1 MGYKKSEFN
10 YIQQQNDYFLVYNTL
25 YNSLIRLSQ
34 EEYSAYCRL
43 DFSDS
48 ATANEFISNGL
59 WVDSEIDEKARY
71 LACAEAYTIYV
82 PRPLSV
88 TITTTLKCN
97 ARCSYCYEKGV
108 IQADI
113 KEGSEKK
120 ILEFIKRHNT
130 TNEVHLIWFGGEPLL
145 NSDFMD
151 SLSRLLKDQKIVY
164 SSYIITN
171 GSLLDARIIEDK
183 FELWNIKDMQVTLD
197 GTMEV
202 YNKIKNYKN
211 PEEGNFYSILNN
223 IRLAAGAGV
232 FVNIRL
238 NIGKKNKDSILELLK
253 ELDSIFFRYENV
265 VFYPAFITG
274 EKDPLTEDEK
284 VAFVKEMLLT
294 LRNIKKLSASTK
306 FYSLPRMHACM
317 NGDPR
322 SFSIDVNGNVYSCE
336 HYVGQDKYRIGDLD
350 TDLFANDL
358 RGKDVTFRDECKSC
372 VFLPKCFGGCEANRA
387 EGDSPCM
394 IEKYLIKAYLQ
405 IL

>member
-211 PEEGNFYSILNN
+211 LEEGNFYSILNN

-274 EKDPLTEDEK
+274 EKDPLTEEEK

-317 NGDPR
+317 NGDPL

-336 HYVGQDKYRIGDLD
+336 HYVGHDKYSIGNLD
-350 TDLFANDL
+350 TDLYADDL
-358 RGKDVTFRDECKSC
+358 RGNGATFRDECKSC
-372 VFLPKCFGGCEANRA
+372 VFLPKCFGGCEANWV